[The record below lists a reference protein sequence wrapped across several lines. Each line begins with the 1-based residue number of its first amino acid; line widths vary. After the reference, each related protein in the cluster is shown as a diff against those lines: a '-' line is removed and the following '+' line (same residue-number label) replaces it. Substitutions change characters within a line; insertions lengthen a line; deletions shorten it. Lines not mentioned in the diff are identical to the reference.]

1 MEQAVWQKLF
11 SWLDEG
17 RGCAVA
23 TVTANWGSAPRQVG
37 AIMIIDDKG
46 NFEGSVSGGCVDGD
60 VVYEALDAMKTGTP
74 RLRDYG
80 ITNDQAWQVGLACGG
95 QLEVFIEAWNDSAVS
110 ETIKEGQAA
119 SKSFVLKKSL
129 VDGKQSLESTESLDR
144 LKSQKLGEHFYHLFE
159 PEPRL
164 IVVGGVH
171 ISQAL
176 IPMVR
181 EFNWGVELIDPRDSY
196 VTEER
201 FPAMS
206 IHRRWPDE
214 VISELK
220 PNPKTAIV
228 ALSHDAKLD
237 DPALIASVRSEAG
250 YIGAL
255 GSKRSHAKRVE
266 RLSEAGVSHD
276 EIEKISAPIGLDI
289 GAMGPQ
295 EIAVSILAE
304 IIRTF
309 RGRE

>member
-11 SWLDEG
+11 SWMNEG
-17 RGCAVA
+17 RDCAVA

-60 VVYEALDAMKTGTP
+60 VVFEALDAMKTGKP

-95 QLEVFIEAWNDSAVS
+95 QLEVFIEAWNNKDLSKEIEQGQSDS
-110 ETIKEGQAA
+110 Q
-119 SKSFVLKKSL
+119 SFVLKKSL
-129 VDGKQSLESTESLDR
+129 KTGEQSLESIDVLDR
-144 LKSQKLGEHFYHLFE
+144 LKSQKEGEYFLQLFE

-164 IVVGGVH
+164 IIIGGVH

-201 FPAMS
+201 FPNMS

-214 VISELK
+214 AIQELK
-220 PNPKTAIV
+220 PNSKTAIV

-237 DPALIASVRSEAG
+237 DPGLIAAVRSEAG

-255 GSKRSHAKRVE
+255 GSTRSHAKRVE
-266 RLSEAGVSHD
+266 RLVAAGVS
-276 EIEKISAPIGLDI
+276 EAELEKISAPVGLDI

-304 IIRTF
+304 IIATF

>member
-11 SWLDEG
+11 SWMDEG
-17 RGCAVA
+17 RGCAIA

-60 VVYEALDAMKTGTP
+60 VVFEALDAMKTGKP
-74 RLRDYG
+74 RLRNYG

-95 QLEVFIEAWNDSAVS
+95 ELEVFIEAWNDRNLSDA
-110 ETIKEGQAA
+110 IKIGQAENQ
-119 SKSFVLKKSL
+119 SFVLKKSL
-129 VDGKQSLESTESLDR
+129 ASGEQSIEAVETLDR
-144 LKSQKLGEHFYHLFE
+144 LKSQKQGDTFLQLFE

-164 IVVGGVH
+164 IIVGGVH

-176 IPMVR
+176 IPMVK
-181 EFNWGVELIDPRDSY
+181 EFSWNVELIDPRDSY

-201 FPAMS
+201 FPNIS

-214 VISELK
+214 VIEELK
-220 PNPKTAIV
+220 PNSKTAIV
-228 ALSHDAKLD
+228 ALSHDIKLD
-237 DPALIASVRSEAG
+237 DPALIAAVKSEAG

-255 GSKRSHAKRVE
+255 GSNRSHAKRVE
-266 RLSEAGVSHD
+266 RLMEEGLTEE
-276 EIEKISAPIGLDI
+276 EIGKISAPIGLDI

-295 EIAVSILAE
+295 EIAVSVLAE
-304 IIRTF
+304 IIATF